1 MKICLLV
8 NKRFFIAIMAIFLLL
23 ITLLD
28 RIAFGA
34 PPLPGS
40 VYPGLVPKNYLPGR
54 KPSSLS
60 SPAPKAIVAQEKVNS
75 PGGGAEAEKIKF
87 KLTKIIFEGNHTY
100 SENQLSPLYKKKIN
114 TLLSIAEL
122 QNIVQDVTNFYR
134 NNGYILS
141 RAIIPPQHV
150 QNGVIRIRVIEGY
163 IDKVKVVGNARG
175 AQAIL
180 LAYGEKISQV
190 HPLQAKVMDKY
201 LRLANEIPGV
211 QVKAILEPSKTQLG
225 ASDLNLA
232 VQEQMANASLSYD
245 NYGTLYIG
253 PLQVTAN
260 ASINSIFRSGDST
273 RATYLM
279 ATHGKQLHYFDLAY
293 ETPLGGN
300 GLTFTFD
307 GNQSLTA
314 PGLNLQSLQ
323 TQGKANTYSATLQY
337 PVIRARS
344 EDLTLDGNFTYMDSS
359 TTIFNRMILLYIDHI
374 RSVNVGGTYD
384 FADRFNGTNSS
395 ALHLE
400 KGLNILGASNDPTSL
415 ITSRFGA
422 DSIYTKIYGQ
432 IGRVQPFLNRFSLY
446 VLASGQ
452 YSFNPLLSSEQFGF
466 GGSQVGRGYD
476 PAEILG
482 DRGVGGTIELRM
494 DTYPQKLMVQSMQFY
509 TYYDAGVVWN
519 IKNVANTEQKQSAA
533 STGVGVRFALSKLL
547 TGNLMY
553 TQVLTRSIAS
563 ETLIG
568 RGRTPRIFF
577 SLAAAV

>member
-1 MKICLLV
+1 MKICPFVIKL
-8 NKRFFIAIMAIFLLL
+8 FSIAIIAIFLSL
-23 ITLLD
+23 TLLN
-28 RIAFGA
+28 RIAFAA

-40 VYPGLVPKNYLPGR
+40 VYPALVPKNYLPGR
-54 KPSSLS
+54 GPSILPKPV
-60 SPAPKAIVAQEKVNS
+60 PKATVAQEKVNS
-75 PGGGAEAEKIKF
+75 LGTEAEKIRF
-87 KLTKIIFEGNHTY
+87 KLIKIIFEGNHTY
-100 SENQLSPLYKKKIN
+100 SENQLFPLYKKKIN
-114 TLLSIAEL
+114 TLISIAEL
-122 QNIVQDVTNFYR
+122 QDIVQNVTNFYR

-150 QNGVIRIRVIEGY
+150 KNGVIRIRVVEGY

-175 AQAIL
+175 AQALL
-180 LAYGEKISQV
+180 LAYGEKISEA
-190 HPLQAKVMDKY
+190 HPLQIKVMDKY

-211 QVKAILEPSKTQLG
+211 QVKAVLEPSKTQLG

-232 VQEQMANASLSYD
+232 VQEQMANATLSYD

-253 PLQVTAN
+253 PLQVTTT
-260 ASINSIFRSGDST
+260 ASVNSIFLSGDST

-293 ETPLGGN
+293 QAPLGSH
-300 GLTFTFD
+300 GLQLTFD

-314 PGLNLQSLQ
+314 PGLTLQPLQ
-323 TQGKANTYSATLQY
+323 TQGKANTYYATLQY
-337 PVIRARS
+337 PVIRSRS
-344 EDLTLDGNFTYMDSS
+344 EDLTLDSNFTYMDSS
-359 TTIFNRMILLYIDHI
+359 TTLFNRAILLYRDHV
-374 RSVNVGGTYD
+374 RSINIGGTYS
-384 FADRFNGTNSS
+384 FADRFNGTTLS
-395 ALHLE
+395 ALHIE
-400 KGLNILGASNDPTSL
+400 KGLNILGASNDPTSI

-422 DSIYTKIYGQ
+422 DGIYTKIYGQ

-452 YSFNPLLSSEQFGF
+452 YAFNPLLSSEQFGF

-482 DRGVGGTIELRM
+482 DRGAGGTIELRM
-494 DTYPQKLMVQSMQFY
+494 DTYPQRLMVQSMQFY
-509 TYYDAGVVWN
+509 TYYDTGVIWN
-519 IKNVANTEQKQSAA
+519 IKNVANTKQKQSAA
-533 STGVGVRFALSKLL
+533 STGAGVRFALSKLL

-563 ETLIG
+563 ESLIG

-577 SLAAAV
+577 SLTAAV